1 MPSPKQD
8 FHAIVNKPVFA
19 SFATIMPDGRP
30 QVTPVWID
38 AEGDRLL
45 INTAK
50 GRQKH
55 RNVQRDP
62 RVTVTLV
69 DPDNPYN
76 YVEVR
81 GRVVEMT
88 EQGASEHIDKMAKK
102 YLGKDK
108 YPFAQPGEQRIL
120 LKIEPEHTSGM
131 GR

>member
-1 MPSPKQD
+1 MTAIPEKYQD
-8 FHAIVNKPVFA
+8 IVHKRTFA
-19 SFATIMPDGRP
+19 MFGTIMPDGQP
-30 QVTPVWID
+30 QITPVWVD
-38 AEGDRLL
+38 AENGRIL

-62 RVTVTLV
+62 RVAVTLI
-69 DPDNPYN
+69 DPDNPYR

-81 GRVVEMT
+81 GRVTEMT
-88 EQGASEHIDKMAKK
+88 ENGADSHIDKMAKK

-120 LKIEPEHTSGM
+120 LKIEPEHVHGM
-131 GR
+131 G